1 MASSRITYTLPPHI
15 DPTKAPLAFGRRGIP
30 KLNRELQDDVLI
42 TRQRALMTLC
52 DLVHDPEKV
61 YEAVQVGEFETVRS

>member
-1 MASSRITYTLPPHI
+1 MATTRISYSLPPSI
-15 DPTKAPLAFGRRGIP
+15 DATKAPLAFGDRAIP
-30 KLNRELQDDVLI
+30 KLNRELNDQTLI

-61 YEAVQVGEFETVRS
+61 YEAIRLGKF